1 MIGDID
7 QQAFELAIA
16 TARDEDAGRCR
27 QIDDMLR
34 ERPFEEVGRF
44 ASYHC
49 QTRSL
54 ALPPWAYPPCMIDI
68 TAVGKI
74 LAAGDNDIHGRFVAA
89 KLVQRLLDLGLS
101 RFHPDPLAAIDAAKR
116 GAAA

>member
-1 MIGDID
+1 MDD
-7 QQAFELAIA
+7 ADRQAFELAIEM
-16 TARDEDAGRCR
+16 ARQEDEGRRR
-27 QIDDMLR
+27 QIDDFLR
-34 ERPFEEVGRF
+34 SRPFEEVGRF
-44 ASYHC
+44 ASYSC
-49 QTRSL
+49 QMRSL
-54 ALPPWAYPPCMIDI
+54 CLAPWMYPPALIDI